1 MAQVRVPSNVSSIT
15 LTTSGVLAPAGGVI
29 TCTALEATDLCKAE
43 QWGPGS
49 HAVAFAVLANGACD
63 MFMPRPVTSITINGN
78 VYPVANGKISA
89 VPVADAQNFMFG
101 ISSGLAEFQLVT
113 G

>member
-15 LTTSGVLAPAGGVI
+15 LTTSGVVSPSSGII
-29 TCTALEATDLCKAE
+29 TCTALEASSLCKAE

-49 HAVAFAVLANGACD
+49 HSVAFANAVSGASD
-63 MFMPRPVTSITINGN
+63 MTVPNVITSITINGN
-78 VYPVANGKISA
+78 VYPVTNSKISA
-89 VPVADAQNFMFG
+89 VPVADATNFQFG
-101 ISSGLAEFQLVT
+101 LNSGLAEFQLIT